1 MAFDPKKFEAAAT
14 RLIQEPRPPRTI
26 DVLLENQGIVRTML
40 EAGLD
45 YRMIHTA
52 LTEAGWKV
60 SYAATAKA
68 LGQFLILAHLPS
80 SKRAGLKQQ
89 RQRVALTPP
98 GRLPSTPE
106 SLRTPQ
112 PSGAAKASPAPV
124 AMGESVLDKARS
136 RLKEVQ

>member
-26 DVLLENQGIVRTML
+26 DVLLENKGVVRTML
-40 EAGLD
+40 DAGVD

-52 LTEAGWKV
+52 LTEAGWRV

-68 LGQFLILAHLPS
+68 LGEFLDRANLPR
-80 SKRAGLKQQ
+80 KRAGLKQQ

-112 PSGAAKASPAPV
+112 PSGAPKAV

-136 RLKEVQ
+136 RLKEVR